1 MCYQSKDD
9 VNSALVKKIKIK
21 INTFGLGN
29 YQTKSVEKLT
39 SEGISS
45 LLVKQLCYELT
56 KFQDKVYHIFISDS
70 LDLKYLFHN
79 NPVIQN
85 STLAHNTATIV
96 YADNGEQ
103 LKGLSEL
110 YQTILNDSQ
119 QDFNLNVIPEE
130 EKSLV
135 KEKFKSLPTKFDW
148 VKIYYLY
155 AISAYDVEKLHL
167 GYYTTYTDKGVIVP
181 DNQPLYLI
189 ATKGHISWVFSDDLN
204 SSESLRC
211 LIKTLLVNHK

>member
-1 MCYQSKDD
+1 M
-9 VNSALVKKIKIK
+9 
-21 INTFGLGN
+21 
-29 YQTKSVEKLT
+29 
-39 SEGISS
+39 
-45 LLVKQLCYELT
+45 
-56 KFQDKVYHIFISDS
+56 
-70 LDLKYLFHN
+70 
-79 NPVIQN
+79 
-85 STLAHNTATIV
+85 
-96 YADNGEQ
+96 
-103 LKGLSEL
+103 
-110 YQTILNDSQ
+110 NDSQ

-155 AISAYDVEKLHL
+155 AVSAYDVEKSHL